1 MVFEHALTEYL
12 VDGLRD
18 ALSAPRE
25 FPPTTPMPVDQ
36 YIAMSALQKAIR
48 RDRPDVALSAA
59 WTLMRANPR
68 GLWRRLGVIAFED
81 IGIANIDI
89 VGWVVVVMTDKRRR
103 ADLGG
108 DERILKFLVSEMC
121 TSRKDRSTD
130 DLLIA
135 AMPYRDS
142 GIVDELIPMTPSHR
156 IASDINV
163 TRSLEERAIA
173 AWLAI
178 GTDKIEDDIL
188 PRVSGCIDGYFD
200 TLAVA
205 GVPRT
210 SVEIG
215 RLGFRR
221 AGTILPVL
229 FPLLHQEAGNCIRD
243 INDDDVPEECMIGSV
258 PSWALDL
265 FTRRGLAAYA
275 LYAKRSD
282 RFRGYLRR
290 AGTDGTQAKRIVGN
304 LMFRVE
310 GGLVRN
316 RIQWPEAQRLRETAD
331 TIGNGVSPEAVAEG
345 MALVREE
352 IGLINE
358 CRHEITEGVG
368 K

>member
-12 VDGLRD
+12 VEGLRD

-25 FPPTTPMPVDQ
+25 LPSITPMPVDQ

-48 RDRPDVALSAA
+48 RDRPDIALSAA

-81 IGIANIDI
+81 IGIANIDL
-89 VGWVVVVMTDKRRR
+89 VGWVVAVMKDKRLR
-103 ADLGG
+103 AAAGG
-108 DERILKFLVSEMC
+108 DERVLAFLVSEMC
-121 TSRKDRSTD
+121 ASHKDRSTD
-130 DLLIA
+130 DLFIA
-135 AMPYRDS
+135 ALPHRDS
-142 GIVDELIPMTPSHR
+142 GIVDELISMTPTQR

-173 AWLAI
+173 AWLSI

-188 PRVSGCIDGYFD
+188 PMVSGCIDGYFD

-243 INDDDVPEECMIGSV
+243 IKDDDFPEECMIGSV

-304 LMFRVE
+304 LLFRVE
-310 GGLVRN
+310 GGLVRH
-316 RIQWPEAQRLRETAD
+316 RLQWPMAKRLRETAD
-331 TIGNGVSPEAVAEG
+331 TIGNGVPPEAVAES

-352 IGLINE
+352 IGLINH
-358 CRHEITEGVG
+358 CRREVMEGAG